1 MRFHHALSLL
11 AIVALPLLAGVAVA
25 VEAGYRRVP
34 AVGVVL
40 SALPATGLAL
50 IVIVPLATRCSA
62 SWDVSLAM
70 PRLLAPEERRTLRRR
85 TSVLCPTVYRFRRD
99 GRGGCLVSDGDGGA
113 LVGCG

>member
-1 MRFHHALSLL
+1 MRFHHGLSLL

-34 AVGVVL
+34 VVGVVL
-40 SALPATGLAL
+40 SALPAMGLAL
-50 IVIVPLATRCSA
+50 IVIVPVASRCSA

-70 PRLLAPEERRTLRRR
+70 PRLLAPEERRTLRR